1 MALAGLAI
9 ITTVDFEKGYIFA
22 DTMGGSLPENDKD
35 AKNDTDADTD
45 PKLPRENNGKVEKRP
60 VYSP

>member
-45 PKLPRENNGKVEKRP
+45 PKSPRENNGKVEKRP